1 RIGWIFDDSLK
12 GRAIEIRERAGIGL
26 VLLSLTAC
34 GPRAHIPLRPA
45 NLPDAL
51 APTDSGAL
59 LARRLA
65 PTLYLQRDET
75 FPLELVVAIL
85 PRSGR
90 IIGYHLLWRDD
101 VHGSWIPFTVPTDQE
116 VLWVGYDWTYAPTD

>member
-1 RIGWIFDDSLK
+1 MY
-12 GRAIEIRERAGIGL
+12 IGL
-26 VLLSLTAC
+26 TLAFLTAC

-75 FPLELVVAIL
+75 FPLERVVVVL
-85 PRSGR
+85 HPTKR
-90 IIGYHLLWRDD
+90 IIAYHLLWRDD
-101 VHGSWIPFTVPTDQE
+101 VHGSWIPFTIPTDQE
-116 VLWVGYDWTYAPTD
+116 VYG